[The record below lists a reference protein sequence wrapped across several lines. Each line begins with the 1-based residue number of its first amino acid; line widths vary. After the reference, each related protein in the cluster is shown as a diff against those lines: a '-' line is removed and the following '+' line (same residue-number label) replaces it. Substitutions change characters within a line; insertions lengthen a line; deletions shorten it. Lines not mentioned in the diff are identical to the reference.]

1 MGRQT
6 VTEAT
11 QRFSFTRR
19 SLLLSAA
26 QLSVGGLLVGR
37 AAWLAIAQNEKY
49 SLLSESN
56 RVQLTLIPPRRG
68 WIIDRHGQPIAKNR
82 ADFRVDLIPDRVTSL
97 DAVLKTL
104 TEILDLS
111 FDDVERIR
119 SDFEKA
125 AGFQPVQVADK
136 LEWEK
141 FAALNLRLP
150 ELPGV
155 MPARGMSRDY
165 PEGAAVAHL
174 VGYVGAAS
182 ADQYKESRDP
192 LLITPGFKVGKDGLE
207 KTMDLY
213 MRGKPG
219 ARRSEVTA
227 RGKLVRDLAM
237 KEDIAGKT
245 LKLTV
250 DAGLQ
255 AYAARRLGRESG
267 SVVVFDCTNGD
278 ILTMASMPAYDPN
291 SFTDGISHDE
301 WDMLSLND
309 HLPLMNKSL
318 QALYPPGSTVKPMA
332 TIAFQRH
339 GISPQDTVFCNGGYR
354 LGSRF
359 FRCEGHHGAVDMP
372 TAIMKSCNTYFYTMG
387 HRIGYDK
394 IAEVARELGL
404 GQEFT
409 LPFPSQR
416 YGTVPDS
423 EWKLRKFKKPWGQF
437 DTLNASIGQ
446 GYVLTSPFQLAVM
459 ALRIATGKALM
470 PRIIAGPQPHVAPL
484 NIPPEHLAV
493 VHDGMNRVVN
503 AGGTATR
510 SQINLNGITM
520 AGKTGSAQV
529 RGLSGGR
536 GDMSTPWKYRDHA
549 LFVGFAPADNPRYAI
564 AVVVD
569 HGIAGARAAAPV
581 AKDVLT
587 YLFDPAKAMASL
599 LALEKAWGGTIKE
612 RMERETTAYRA
623 QKAVERGEAPPPPP
637 AAEDLG
643 AMAPSASSAP
653 AATTAGPVPSMT
665 AADPTTAITGT
676 PPTSAPAETNGK
688 VTP

>member
-1 MGRQT
+1 MRIGNQA

-19 SLLLSAA
+19 SLLISAA
-26 QLSVGGLLVGR
+26 QLGVGGLLVGR

-82 ADFRVDLIPDRVTSL
+82 ADFRVDLIPDRVPSL
-97 DAVLKTL
+97 EAVLKPL

-111 FDDVERIR
+111 YDDIERIR
-119 SDFEKA
+119 SDFDKA

-182 ADQYKESRDP
+182 ADLYKESRDP

-227 RGKLVRDLAM
+227 RGKLVRELAM
-237 KEDIAGKT
+237 KEDVAGKT

-267 SVVVFDCTNGD
+267 SVVVFDCSNGD

-301 WDMLSLND
+301 WDMLSTND

-339 GISPQDTVFCNGGYR
+339 GISPHDTVFCNGGYR

-359 FRCEGHHGAVDMP
+359 FRCEGRHGTVDMP

-404 GQEFT
+404 GQEFV

-470 PRIIAGPQPHVAPL
+470 PRIIAGPQPHPLPL

-510 SQINLNGITM
+510 SRINIDGITM

-599 LALEKAWGGTIKE
+599 LALEDAWGGTIKE
-612 RMERETTAYRA
+612 RMEHETNAYRA
-623 QKAVERGEAPPPPP
+623 QKAVERGEVPPPNPSP
-637 AAEDLG
+637 ATDSKAK
-643 AMAPSASSAP
+643 APHPVNNPSPIITNSIAPTTSTPATAP
-653 AATTAGPVPSMT
+653 AAPPST
-665 AADPTTAITGT
+665 NIGGLT
-676 PPTSAPAETNGK
+676 P
-688 VTP
+688 